1 MGYERITKKDEKKE
15 NEKQENTKVE
25 DEKIEDLEGLLD
37 DLLWFLTNKYRL
49 INFLICYF
57 RHYSKFLSRISI

>member
-37 DLLWFLTNKYRL
+37 DLL
-49 INFLICYF
+49 
-57 RHYSKFLSRISI
+57 